1 MVAVFLSTV
10 ELLLWDTS
18 IQGIPPFREHKIWS
32 QKNVHTMFVYKFVTS
47 GDGTPLFRGKRHLFW
62 VVSAEFNL
70 HSGDTLAIKKWLSTN
85 INDKFNCPP
94 VTTETAFKT
103 WINSLKS
110 DVLHLGK
117 FNTQHRRDH
126 YLAAWNNDSLK
137 CHASPP
143 LSADSVARES
153 RCLFQ

>member
-62 VVSAEFNL
+62 VASAEF
-70 HSGDTLAIKKWLSTN
+70 SVSA
-85 INDKFNCPP
+85 NDC
-94 VTTETAFKT
+94 
-103 WINSLKS
+103 
-110 DVLHLGK
+110 DVI
-117 FNTQHRRDH
+117 
-126 YLAAWNNDSLK
+126 
-137 CHASPP
+137 
-143 LSADSVARES
+143 S
-153 RCLFQ
+153 RMT